1 MAKTVISIENINSV
15 LGTTPSLGAVLPID
29 SMEKQ
34 ATTSSTEIMEMTS
47 IGGTGNDTL
56 NGGKDSDT
64 FIISTGNDTIED
76 FSITEGDQLL
86 VHNSMKLTVEQF
98 GNNLLLSNAS
108 HSIRT
113 TLKGVDLDE
122 LLAHQPDLFG

>member
-1 MAKTVISIENINSV
+1 MISIENVNSGSGNDTIIGNSASNR
-15 LGTTPSLGAVLPID
+15 LNGEAGNDKLYGNRGDDIL
-29 SMEKQ
+29 
-34 ATTSSTEIMEMTS
+34 

-64 FIISTGNDTIED
+64 FIISTGKDTIED

-122 LLAHQPDLFG
+122 LLDHQPDLFD